1 MIGLSIAMSCRNID
15 KKCSA
20 MITRKFNDKEYLLI
34 GDKIGDI
41 TAYAI
46 PSLDQKTFLIGH
58 CASVITELVRP
69 SPSSDQ

>member
-1 MIGLSIAMSCRNID
+1 
-15 KKCSA
+15 

-46 PSLDQKTFLIGH
+46 PSLDKKTFLIGH
-58 CASVITELVRP
+58 CASVITELVGP
-69 SPSSDQ
+69 SPSSEQ